1 VALALAFVELALVV
15 AVFVFALPVACDI
28 VGMELSLVG
37 CPILENI
44 DSFSFLISLIYH
56 AMIHRLIRKCNNHL
70 PFTRHI
76 LLPFPTKLNPLPLN
90 NPPAVPPIPPPLPL
104 IPPLRRLQHS
114 PPILLPIPPIT
125 LIGRI
130 NLQIVHL
137 PHTMLLILLELPHI
151 GIAILIV
158 VDAFDVLPVFEP
170 AGKELAV
177 FEQIGALAVEHVVA
191 PLSEVDVAVGVAVH
205 AVAVPLLV
213 LALAHV
219 RGVVGVFD

>member
-1 VALALAFVELALVV
+1 
-15 AVFVFALPVACDI
+15 
-28 VGMELSLVG
+28 
-37 CPILENI
+37 
-44 DSFSFLISLIYH
+44 
-56 AMIHRLIRKCNNHL
+56 
-70 PFTRHI
+70 
-76 LLPFPTKLNPLPLN
+76 
-90 NPPAVPPIPPPLPL
+90 
-104 IPPLRRLQHS
+104 
-114 PPILLPIPPIT
+114 
-125 LIGRI
+125 
-130 NLQIVHL
+130 
-137 PHTMLLILLELPHI
+137 MLLILLELPHI

-205 AVAVPLLV
+205 SVAVPLLV